1 MQQLIDIKSLA
12 ARYPEARPIVQSCPI
27 TSLSQGVVRMP
38 AWLVAELAGTVRAEK
53 EMEWLILLTGE
64 IHQDGWEVIVDGYFV
79 PDWQKRSA
87 AHVRIDDFDDGGV
100 AVIRDGKFVR
110 ADSEYDRVV
119 GVCHSH
125 HGMGATFSGTDHNE
139 LNPNF
144 PFSIVIS
151 YNATDEESVMLGW
164 SYQATGKVKLP
175 CGSVGY
181 VDFKVDVDDCV
192 EWASPEIVVGQHQGP
207 VKDFGNC
214 QSQSVV
220 RVSTLW
226 QQRQAACG
234 LQTGAPEPIPSVF
247 GQTAEIVPKL
257 PAPFVLV
264 PAKKGWTTKTSG
276 GLASRELKSYDRT
289 AYDWDPLDDYRWP
302 SVETALPEAAPYD
315 DISEEDWAEWQRL
328 EQLTFNEMTDQQF
341 IRYYILEEKLWGREV
356 YNDV

>member
-1 MQQLIDIKSLA
+1 MQQPVNLKSLA
-12 ARYPEARPIVQSCPI
+12 ARYPEARPVVQSCPI
-27 TSLSQGVVRMP
+27 TTLSQGVVRMP
-38 AWLVAELAGTVRAEK
+38 GWLVAELAGTVRAEK

-64 IHQDGWEVIVDGYFV
+64 IYQDGLEVVVDGYFV
-79 PDWQKRSA
+79 PDWQKRSV

-151 YNATDEESVMLGW
+151 YNPTNEESVMLGW

-175 CGSVGY
+175 CGSIGNVP
-181 VDFKVDVDDCV
+181 FKVDVLDCK
-192 EWASPEIVVGQHQGP
+192 EWQRPEVVVGQHQGP
-207 VKDFGNC
+207 VEDFRDCRN
-214 QSQSVV
+214 QSIIK
-220 RVSTLW
+220 VSELR
-226 QQRQAACG
+226 QQRQAVCG
-234 LQTGAPEPIPSVF
+234 VKADKSEPIPSVF
-247 GQTAEIVPKL
+247 GQTTGIVPKL
-257 PAPFVLV
+257 PAPVTPV
-264 PAKKGWTTKTSG
+264 RAKRGWTTKTKG
-276 GLASRELKSYDRT
+276 GPASRELRSYDRT

-302 SVETALPEAAPYD
+302 QPVPVAEPAPYD
-315 DISEEDWAEWQRL
+315 DISDGDWAEWQRL
-328 EQLTFNEMTDQQF
+328 EQLTFQEMTDQQF
-341 IRYYILEEKLWGREV
+341 ARYYILEEKLWGEDV